1 MHARIHPG
9 RAAEGSF
16 FRIQNL
22 KSNSV
27 SERIGAGI

>member
-1 MHARIHPG
+1 MHTG

-27 SERIGAGI
+27 SERLGAGV